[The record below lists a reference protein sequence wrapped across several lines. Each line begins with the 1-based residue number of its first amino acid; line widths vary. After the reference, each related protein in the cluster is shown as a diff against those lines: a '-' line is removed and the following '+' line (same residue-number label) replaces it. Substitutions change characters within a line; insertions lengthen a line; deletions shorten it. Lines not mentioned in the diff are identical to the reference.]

1 MSEAAFTLI
10 HTGIPREGPGS
21 EQSLRRALSLV
32 GDLPD
37 AARVL
42 DLGCGPGKQ
51 TLLLA
56 ELLEGSHITAVDL
69 HQPYLDQLRH
79 AASELGFAD
88 RVETTNASMDRL
100 DVEPGSVDLI
110 WAEGSAY
117 CIGIENALRAWRPL
131 LKPRA
136 SLAFTELTWLV
147 DERPEKAAS
156 FWASGYPAMTD
167 RGGNLKLLVGAGF
180 EVIDSFELP
189 SSDWWHDYYT
199 PLLARLK
206 SFETRASGDG
216 DLASAIAATREEIE
230 LYERHGESFGY
241 VFYVARCV

>member
-1 MSEAAFTLI
+1 MLEAAFTLI

-37 AARVL
+37 SGRVL

-56 ELLEGSHITAVDL
+56 ELLEGSRITAVDL
-69 HQPYLDQLRH
+69 HQPYLDQLRQ
-79 AASELGFAD
+79 AARELGVAGH
-88 RVETTNASMDRL
+88 VEATNASMDSL
-100 DVEPGSVDLI
+100 DVEPGSIDLI

-117 CIGIENALRAWRPL
+117 CIGVENALRAWRPL

-136 SLAFTELTWLV
+136 VLAFSELTWLV
-147 DERPEKAAS
+147 DERPEEAAS

-167 RGGNLKLLVGAGF
+167 RGGNLTQLAAAGF
-180 EVIDSFELP
+180 EVIDSFVLP
-189 SSDWWHDYYT
+189 SSDWWDDYYI

-206 SFETRASGDG
+206 SLETRAIGDG
-216 DLASAIAATREEIE
+216 DLVAAIAATREEIE

-241 VFYVARCV
+241 VFYVARRV